1 MNVYN
6 FVPIDKDHPPQRAA
20 IPRHDR
26 YEGLAG
32 QIQCQLKAERPL
44 FLPGIDG
51 YGRPLVGRG
60 ELRLFSRSEAR
71 RSKDNPDG
79 LFIAGSS
86 LKGLLRSIVEAT
98 APGCFQHLQH
108 NRERGGTVPEAF
120 HACPPRGRDPVAC
133 PACRLFGFIGQ
144 GTDAPLRRGCVEC
157 QDAVCVECTGY
168 EAIYTAILGN
178 PKQRHSAFYAPDGR
192 LAGRKFYYHHREDQL
207 LTESGWRIS
216 NRGERQNAHIEP
228 VRAGTRFAF
237 TVDFANVSEEDLE
250 ALLFAL
256 VLEENLRHKFG
267 YAKPCGLGSVQ
278 ITVERLVVLRNPVR
292 RYVGSG
298 AEEEWAGAAAAEEAR
313 RRAAAFQER
322 ILPCVLEK
330 LQEIWRWPPAAGVD
344 YRYPSQAW
352 FAENPR
358 APLSATP

>member
-1 MNVYN
+1 M
-6 FVPIDKDHPPQRAA
+6 
-20 IPRHDR
+20 
-26 YEGLAG
+26 LTS
-32 QIQCQLKAERPL
+32 
-44 FLPGIDG
+44 
-51 YGRPLVGRG
+51 
-60 ELRLFSRSEAR
+60 SR
-71 RSKDNPDG
+71 
-79 LFIAGSS
+79 F
-86 LKGLLRSIVEAT
+86 
-98 APGCFQHLQH
+98 AP
-108 NRERGGTVPEAF
+108 
-120 HACPPRGRDPVAC
+120 
-133 PACRLFGFIGQ
+133 
-144 GTDAPLRRGCVEC
+144 
-157 QDAVCVECTGY
+157 
-168 EAIYTAILGN
+168 
-178 PKQRHSAFYAPDGR
+178 
-192 LAGRKFYYHHREDQL
+192 
-207 LTESGWRIS
+207 
-216 NRGERQNAHIEP
+216 
-228 VRAGTRFAF
+228 TRFAF